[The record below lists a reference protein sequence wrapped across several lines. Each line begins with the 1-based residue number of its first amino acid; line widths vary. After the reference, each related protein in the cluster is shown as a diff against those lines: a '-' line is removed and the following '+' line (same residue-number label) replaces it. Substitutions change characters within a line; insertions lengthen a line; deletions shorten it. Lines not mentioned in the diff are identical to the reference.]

1 MKTLLV
7 DANNLSM
14 RSLHAMQRTG
24 LTNAEGVG
32 TGPLLAFINGLCA
45 HLREERP
52 DRVAVCWDGGRS
64 VRRLGVSASY
74 KANRES
80 LAEDFK
86 ETKRGVFG
94 LAKEFLAASGMQSYE
109 IPEVEADDIIAHFW
123 RSQRANQDDLSSL
136 TILSSDKQHHV
147 GYFDDEALAAQAS
160 AEWRQANMPF
170 ADRDRSINKTVIL
183 SSDKDFLQLLD
194 DGSDSGHA
202 VEQVRLSSANTPTD
216 RWDAQRVEEEFD
228 CQPWLLRYA
237 LALAG
242 DVSDN
247 VIGVPRVG
255 MKTAIKILKKHDGD
269 FGKALEDPKIA
280 EHAHR
285 MWDNLALV
293 DLRASYET
301 LPLPRTPPLFRP
313 TEPGSAGYMDLVA
326 FLDRYQLDSVKQ
338 RLMLGSLW
346 R

>member
-7 DANNLSM
+7 DANNLAM

-24 LTNAEGVG
+24 LANSEGIA
-32 TGPLLAFINGLCA
+32 TGPLLAFINGLCS

-64 VRRLGVSASY
+64 RRRTGVSPIY
-74 KANRES
+74 KAHRES
-80 LAEDFK
+80 LSEDFK

-94 LAKEFLAASGMQSYE
+94 LAKEFLAASGLQSYE
-109 IPEVEADDIIAHFW
+109 IDGVEADDIIAHFW
-123 RSQRANQDDLSSL
+123 RSRRQIDADLDMGSL
-136 TILSSDKQHHV
+136 TIV
-147 GYFDDEALAAQAS
+147 
-160 AEWRQANMPF
+160 
-170 ADRDRSINKTVIL
+170 
-183 SSDKDFLQLLD
+183 SSDKDFLQLLEP
-194 DGSDSGHA
+194 G

-216 RWDAQRVEEEFD
+216 RWDTKRVEQEHG
-228 CQPWLLRYA
+228 CQPWVLRYA

-255 MKTAIKILKKHDGD
+255 MKTAIRVLEKHGWD
-269 FGKALEDPKIA
+269 FSSALDDPKIA
-280 EHAHR
+280 EHASR

-301 LPLPRTPPLFRP
+301 LPLPDLPPLFRP
-313 TEPGSAGYMDLVA
+313 TEPGSAAYMDLLS